1 MLRVRRT
8 IVESRFEEQNMK
20 ISPVVLAVLI
30 ALILGCGGAES
41 PPLES
46 GPDAL
51 ALENGSFMV
60 EVDGQTIHY
69 EVHGSGPMVMV
80 LTNSWGLSLEGLHGL
95 FGALE
100 ERLTMV
106 YFDPRGMGGSSAVVE
121 DSDMSLAAVREDFH
135 ALRRHLG
142 FDTVNVLGWSNGAT
156 NLILLTAEQ
165 PETIDSA
172 VFVHGVASY
181 GPEDFLAFAQKYPG
195 LTQQYVAFQQEMA
208 DESLTDEDRTARML
222 EMWLVDYFP
231 AIAADAES
239 AAPSIQAAFSDAEFS
254 WAHGQYATKESPA
267 FDFREQLASIT
278 ARSLVVA
285 GAHDSLP
292 QDKVREISD
301 GIADANFV
309 VFDASG
315 HFAPLEEPDRFAR
328 VVFEFFGVD

>member
-1 MLRVRRT
+1 
-8 IVESRFEEQNMK
+8 MK

-41 PPLES
+41 PPTETA
-46 GPDAL
+46 PAA
-51 ALENGSFMV
+51 ALENGSFTT
-60 EVDGQTIHY
+60 EVDGWTIHY
-69 EVHGSGPMVMV
+69 EVHGSGPVVMV

-181 GPEDFLAFAQKYPG
+181 GPEDFLAFAQKYPE
-195 LTQQYVAFQQEMA
+195 LTQKYVAFQQEMA
-208 DESLTDEDRTARML
+208 DESLTDEDRTARMR
-222 EMWLVDYFP
+222 EMWLVEYFP
-231 AIAADAES
+231 AISADPES
-239 AAPSIQAAFSDAEFS
+239 AAPSIQAAFAEAEFS

-278 ARSLVVA
+278 ARSLIVA

-301 GIADANFV
+301 GIADASFV

-315 HFAPLEEPDRFAR
+315 HFAPLEEPDRFTA
-328 VVFEFFGVD
+328 VVFEFFGVN